1 MGCGASI
8 YAANDKPSKKGWFGN
23 RQFPLVRAP
32 AGPAAAAVT
41 STGAGGLTRNTT
53 PPTSYAGLRI
63 DTNPKSAPAFR
74 RPDAGMA
81 ATPVGKLAEEYKF
94 FCPLCMMFYRN
105 IREMPCCQQHICAY
119 CLFDF
124 LQTKQS
130 PPAVA
135 TGGGEISSAPEEV
148 QRSDPVLPRGVACP
162 HCASVG
168 HGQQLRLL
176 DRKEETRSYLDSP
189 GTAADLTRRTSSGDQ
204 PTHSPLKV
212 GDDFQ
217 TMARKMLPF
226 SVGAPGAET
235 SEEGSLTV
243 VTECSPRVEQDVT
256 AADSGA
262 A

>member
-1 MGCGASI
+1 
-8 YAANDKPSKKGWFGN
+8 
-23 RQFPLVRAP
+23 
-32 AGPAAAAVT
+32 
-41 STGAGGLTRNTT
+41 
-53 PPTSYAGLRI
+53 
-63 DTNPKSAPAFR
+63 
-74 RPDAGMA
+74 
-81 ATPVGKLAEEYKF
+81 
-94 FCPLCMMFYRN
+94 
-105 IREMPCCQQHICAY
+105 MPCCQQHICAY

-176 DRKEETRSYLDSP
+176 DRKVSRAEPDRSPHSRLTRAPHCRRQVAPKADPWRAQEEARSYLDSP